1 MSRESVNPNK
11 LFKEQQEVWKPVSTI
26 VSVHQT
32 ISVLSLVYW
41 IYLIV
46 QYYSALMKPNSVE
59 SSASLHGFFPY
70 FAVIVFYPV
79 LYFMKQIIRTI
90 YESGLRE
97 SSDPDPYYSICIGGQ
112 TSLTE
117 KELAIGAVG
126 KVDYA
131 CLKKQTKF
139 VESMAE
145 MIVDRSYYLIYS
157 IFAFTL
163 FLFASDAG
171 SFRNKLS
178 SRNSIF
184 LNNLIRQALVLSL
197 ITMSSA
203 LFTEYYYL
211 STIIMLIYKN
221 ILQMIGATLSLVVCF
236 ILYRLIY
243 LYI

>member
-1 MSRESVNPNK
+1 MSIESVNQNK
-11 LFKEQQEVWKPVSTI
+11 HFEEQKEVWKPVSSI
-26 VSVHQT
+26 VTMLQT
-32 ISVLSLVYW
+32 ISVMSLIYW
-41 IYLIV
+41 IYLIS
-46 QYYSALMKPNSVE
+46 QYYSALMQPNSVE
-59 SSASLHGFFPY
+59 SPASLRGFLPY
-70 FAVIVFYPV
+70 FAVIVLYPI
-79 LYFMKQIIRTI
+79 LYFTKQIIKTI
-90 YESGLRE
+90 YESSLRE
-97 SSDPDPYYSICIGGQ
+97 SSDPNPYYSICIGGQ
-112 TSLTE
+112 TSLSE
-117 KELAIGAVG
+117 EELATGAVG
-126 KVDYA
+126 KIDYA
-131 CLKKQTKF
+131 CLKKQTEF
-139 VESMAE
+139 VESTAE
-145 MIVDRSYYLIYS
+145 MIVERSYYLIYS

-211 STIIMLIYKN
+211 STIIMLVYKN
-221 ILQMIGATLSLVVCF
+221 ILQMIGSTLSLVVCF

>member
-46 QYYSALMKPNSVE
+46 QYYSALMQPNSFE
-59 SSASLHGFFPY
+59 SPASLRGFLPY
-70 FAVIVFYPV
+70 FAVIVLYPV
-79 LYFMKQIIRTI
+79 LYFTKQIFRTI
-90 YESGLRE
+90 YQSSLRE

-112 TSLTE
+112 TSLSE
-117 KELAIGAVG
+117 KELAAGAVG
-126 KVDYA
+126 KIDYA
-131 CLKKQTKF
+131 CLKKQTNF
-139 VESMAE
+139 VESTAE
-145 MIVDRSYYLIYS
+145 MIVDRTYYLIYS
-157 IFAFTL
+157 IFTFTL

-178 SRNSIF
+178 SRNSVF

-203 LFTEYYYL
+203 LFTDYYYL
-211 STIIMLIYKN
+211 STIMMLVYKN
-221 ILQMIGATLSLVVCF
+221 FLQMIGSTISLVVCF